1 MKLAILSS
9 DKKKSEGGIGFI
21 SSEKFIEILKFSKCN
36 TTG

>member
-1 MKLAILSS
+1 MKLPISSS
-9 DKKKSEGGIGFI
+9 DKKMLEGGISFI